1 MTYIHPTA
9 MVEDGAEIGAGTKGW
24 ANVQI
29 RPGARIGEECI
40 LGRNSSAVGAE
51 GAADRH
57 SPVANAPAERVH
69 VAEERDPERLVLEQR
84 HLRERRLHAR
94 HRRDDAPIRFNYGAF
109 LEQLRLTRARSAA
122 YLNEAHEAVLHA
134 PPPPDGVSLTQRR

>member
-1 MTYIHPTA
+1 MTGFRRFRRFRRFGWGPA
-9 MVEDGAEIGAGTKGW
+9 AAVLLLGAALGAGAAAAAREATPSFHRQQQDID
-24 ANVQI
+24 AMI
-29 RPGARIGEECI
+29 RELDYLIE
-40 LGRNSSAVGAE
+40 
-51 GAADRH
+51 H
-57 SPVANAPAERVH
+57 AERL
-69 VAEERDPERLVLEQR
+69 A
-84 HLRERRLHAR
+84 AR